1 MTEVVSLILDA
12 LDDMEKGSRN
22 RVMITA
28 GGNEVEL
35 PFDSALA
42 ESLSTLWQK
51 LGIEDIED
59 K

>member
-1 MTEVVSLILDA
+1 MTDVLSLILDA

-28 GGNEVEL
+28 GGIEVEM

-42 ESLSTLWQK
+42 ESLSALWDK
-51 LGIEDIED
+51 LGIADIED

>member
-1 MTEVVSLILDA
+1 MTEVPSLILEA

-28 GGNEVEL
+28 GGNNVEL
-35 PFDSALA
+35 PFDLSVA
-42 ESLSTLWQK
+42 ESLSTLWAK
-51 LGIEDIED
+51 LVIEDVED